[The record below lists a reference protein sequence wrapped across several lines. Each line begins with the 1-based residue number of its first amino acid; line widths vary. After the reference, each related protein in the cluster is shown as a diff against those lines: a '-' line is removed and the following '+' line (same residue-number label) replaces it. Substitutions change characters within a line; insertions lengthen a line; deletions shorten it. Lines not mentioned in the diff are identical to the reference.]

1 MRFWT
6 GVTAAFGAGTLIG
19 TVLGTLLVEKKLK
32 AEYAESTASM
42 RRAYEALKIDAET
55 PALTEEDLIITH
67 PTPEGTALEGGDV
80 TILKNAEVHNLS
92 LDAEPNAFGETI
104 EVKPIDTDVVVKPT
118 QSDNP
123 YHTAVRQTA
132 EQGGYVTYVELS
144 AEDYDEDDGRLKEHI
159 TMLFSDGEPIF
170 FKDSAELE
178 VAEAMDLVGSTIVDD
193 MRKSVR
199 EGNPIIYM
207 RNAQTDIDY
216 EVVFE
221 QP

>member
-1 MRFWT
+1 
-6 GVTAAFGAGTLIG
+6 
-19 TVLGTLLVEKKLK
+19 
-32 AEYAESTASM
+32 
-42 RRAYEALKIDAET
+42 
-55 PALTEEDLIITH
+55 
-67 PTPEGTALEGGDV
+67 V
-80 TILKNAEVHNLS
+80 TILKNAEVRNLS

-132 EQGGYVTYVELS
+132 EQSGYVTYVELS

>member
-80 TILKNAEVHNLS
+80 TILKNAEVRNLS

-170 FKDSAELE
+170 FKDSAELD